1 MQTLE
6 LIDEID
12 KLSLD
17 KKFFVIEHTL
27 KSIKREENKLLMDK
41 AVNILKDDYLIN
53 DDLTSFKSIDLD
65 EFYEA
70 R

>member
-1 MQTLE
+1 MQALE

-27 KSIKREENKLLMDK
+27 KSIKRDENNLLMEK
-41 AVNILKDDYLIN
+41 AVNILKDDYLE
-53 DDLTSFKSIDLD
+53 DDELTTFKSIDFD
-65 EFYEA
+65 EFYET